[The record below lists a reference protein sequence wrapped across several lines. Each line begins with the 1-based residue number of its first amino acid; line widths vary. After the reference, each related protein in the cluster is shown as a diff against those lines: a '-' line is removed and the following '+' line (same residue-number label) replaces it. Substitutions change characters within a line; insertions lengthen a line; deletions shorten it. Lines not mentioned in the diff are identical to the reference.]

1 MLEKPEI
8 KELLELLHD
17 RYNCAAF
24 IDEDPI
30 SVPHSFSKKEDIEIA
45 GFFSATLA
53 WGQRSQIVK
62 NARLLMNLMDGAPAE
77 FVCGASEEELKRID
91 RFYYRTFKAT
101 DLRFFIR
108 TLRLIYFQ
116 GGLERIFSEAYQK
129 QHTLEAGLIAL
140 HQFFCCT
147 THEARSMKHLA
158 NVGEGSSAKRLN
170 MFLRWMIR
178 HDKRGVDFGLWKTI
192 PASALYLP
200 LDVHSGRTAR
210 ELLLLNRKQNDWKAV
225 VELTENLRQFDANDP
240 ARYDF
245 ALFGAGV
252 DKNILSF

>member
-1 MLEKPEI
+1 MLEKAEI

-17 RYNCAAF
+17 RYNCVAF
-24 IDEDPI
+24 IEEDPI

-45 GFFSATLA
+45 GFLAATIA

-62 NARLLMNLMDGAPAE
+62 NARYLMNLMDQAPAE
-77 FVCGASEEELKRID
+77 FVCGASEAELNRID
-91 RFYYRTFKAT
+91 CFYYRTFQTA

-108 TLRLIYFQ
+108 TLRTIYLT
-116 GGLERIFSEAYQK
+116 GGLEKIFTEAYQK
-129 QHTLEAGLIAL
+129 QQRLSDGLMAL
-140 HQFFCCT
+140 YQFFSEIP
-147 THEARSMKHLA
+147 HEDRSMKHLA
-158 NVGEGSSAKRLN
+158 NIQAGSSAKRLN

-178 HDKRGVDFGLWKTI
+178 HDKRGVDFGIWKTI

-210 ELLLLNRKQNDWKAV
+210 ELLLLERKQNDWKAV
-225 VELTENLRQFDANDP
+225 LELTEKLRQFDANDP

-252 DKNILSF
+252 DKSILR